1 MGNFADAIRN
11 EAKWTRTE
19 NGAVAL
25 KDTGDACLNFFA
37 VVGALRNADE
47 TRVETLYEEAYR
59 EDPLLATKILFYA
72 RDIRGGLGERKV
84 FNDLLHYASIHHP
97 ESIVKNI
104 ELIPEYGRFDDWYSM
119 VDTPLEKKMWDAMD
133 KQLNH
138 DYFDMT
144 HNKPISLLAKW
155 VKSCNSGASPKTRE
169 LGEKTAK
176 EMGLSFKEY
185 RKIISTLRRYIDVT
199 ECKMSENE
207 WETIKYSSVPS
218 RAMMNYRNAFVKHDE
233 DGFNQYLES
242 VKSGKTK
249 INSSTLYPYDLIEK
263 YLTYNWS
270 FHTKKEEDAVLEEQW
285 KALPNYVEENTN
297 ALVICDTSGSMSGR
311 PICSAV
317 GLAIYFAERNKGIFH
332 NLFMEFSSESNY
344 VELKGETLKQKIDSA
359 VKADWYMSTNLAS
372 AFAKILKTAVD
383 NQIPAD
389 EMPKALI
396 VISDMEIDHCGDR
409 DWSFYDREKTL
420 YEMAGYEIP
429 HVIFWNVESRHDIF
443 HADAKRKG
451 VTLVSGQS
459 TSTFKNLMS
468 VIGKTP
474 YEAMLSTLNSDRYAP
489 IQID

>member
-11 EAKWTRTE
+11 ETKWTRTE

-37 VVGALRNADE
+37 LVGALRNADK

-133 KQLNH
+133 KQFNH
-138 DYFDMT
+138 DYFDMI
-144 HNKPISLLAKW
+144 HNKPVSLLAKW
-155 VKSCNSGASPKTRE
+155 AKSCNSGASPKTRE

-176 EMGLSFKEY
+176 EMGLSLKEY
-185 RKIISTLRRYIDVT
+185 RKIVSALRRYIDVT

-207 WETIKYSSVPS
+207 WETIQYSSVPS

-359 VKADWYMSTNLAS
+359 VTADWDMSTNLAK

-389 EMPKALI
+389 EMPKAII
-396 VISDMEIDHCGDR
+396 VISDMEIDHCGDK
-409 DWSFYDREKTL
+409 DWSFYDREKAL
-420 YEMAGYEIP
+420 YGIAGYEIP
-429 HVIFWNVESRHDIF
+429 HVIFWNVESRHDVF

-459 TSTFKNLMS
+459 TSTFKNLMNA
-468 VIGKTP
+468 IGKTP

>member
-11 EAKWTRTE
+11 ETKWTRTE

-37 VVGALRNADE
+37 LVGALRNADK

-133 KQLNH
+133 KQFNH
-138 DYFDMT
+138 DWYEMT
-144 HNKPISLLAKW
+144 YSRPVSLLAKW
-155 VKSCNSGASPKTRE
+155 AKSCNSGASPKTRE

-176 EMGLSFKEY
+176 EMGLSLKEY
-185 RKIISTLRRYIDVT
+185 RKVLSTLRKYIDVT

-207 WETIKYSSVPS
+207 WEDIKYPSVPS
-218 RAMMNYRNAFVKHDE
+218 KAMMNYRNAFVKHDK
-233 DGFNQYLES
+233 DRFNQYLES

-263 YLTYNWS
+263 YLTYYNWS

-297 ALVICDTSGSMSGR
+297 ALVICDTSGSMCGR
-311 PICSAV
+311 
-317 GLAIYFAERNKGIFH
+317 L
-332 NLFMEFSSESNY
+332 
-344 VELKGETLKQKIDSA
+344 
-359 VKADWYMSTNLAS
+359 
-372 AFAKILKTAVD
+372 
-383 NQIPAD
+383 
-389 EMPKALI
+389 
-396 VISDMEIDHCGDR
+396 
-409 DWSFYDREKTL
+409 
-420 YEMAGYEIP
+420 
-429 HVIFWNVESRHDIF
+429 
-443 HADAKRKG
+443 
-451 VTLVSGQS
+451 
-459 TSTFKNLMS
+459 
-468 VIGKTP
+468 
-474 YEAMLSTLNSDRYAP
+474 
-489 IQID
+489 